1 MCAPQ
6 VEDVTAAD
14 PKNVTVTFAD
24 QDDKPCTMD
33 MAPRATLVS
42 VAGLGAD
49 DDGTTITLSGAD
61 AQFAT
66 PVTVPVIG

>member
-1 MCAPQ
+1 
-6 VEDVTAAD
+6 
-14 PKNVTVTFAD
+14 
-24 QDDKPCTMD
+24 MD
-33 MAPRATLVS
+33 MASRATLVS

-61 AQFAT
+61 AQAT